1 MNSNSSKNLTMAWG
15 LLFILTLIWG
25 SSFIL
30 IKRGLDAF
38 TATEVGALRIVAAA
52 IVMLPTAFRKLREL
66 KKQHWLWIFS
76 VGFIGSFIPSFLFAL
91 AETQLDSAIA
101 GVLNALTPLFA
112 VIVGLIF
119 FRQYITKRM
128 VMGLII
134 GFVGTI
140 LLVSSKG
147 DSLLGNLNYYAFYII
162 LATLFYGINVN
173 VIKYKLTGVNAL
185 TLTSLSMLMVL
196 PFAVYYLFMNTPFVS
211 TMQTHPLAWNSFFY
225 VVLLGIMST
234 AVAMTLFNRL
244 VQISSTIFASSVTYL
259 IPIIAVMWG
268 LFDNELLL
276 PRHYFSMLLILLGV
290 YITNRK

>member
-119 FRQYITKRM
+119 FHQYITKRM
-128 VMGLII
+128 VLGLII

-140 LLVSSKG
+140 LLVTSKG

-185 TLTSLSMLMVL
+185 TLTGLSTLMVL

>member
-1 MNSNSSKNLTMAWG
+1 MAWG

-119 FRQYITKRM
+119 FHQYITKRM
-128 VMGLII
+128 VLGLII

-140 LLVSSKG
+140 LLVTSKG

>member
-1 MNSNSSKNLTMAWG
+1 MAWG

-119 FRQYITKRM
+119 FHQYITKRM
-128 VMGLII
+128 VLGLII

-140 LLVSSKG
+140 LLVTSKG

-276 PRHYFSMLLILLGV
+276 PRHYFSMLLILFGV